1 MKLVISLTSP
11 FARKARIAMMDKKI
25 DCETLVDIPWEA
37 TTEVPKYNPLGKIPV
52 LILDDESTL
61 YDSRVIVEY
70 FDAMSPVARLIPE
83 NGRPRLVV
91 KRWEALADGISD
103 AAATIFL
110 ERKRAAER
118 QDENWIARQQGKI
131 DRGLAALSDELGDKP
146 WCTGEAYNLA
156 DIAVGCALGYLDLRF
171 PEIKWRKR
179 HANLAAL
186 SEKLAQRLSFIETI
200 PPA

>member
-25 DCETLVDIPWEA
+25 DCETLVDIPWE
-37 TTEVPKYNPLGKIPV
+37 TDTKVPKFNPLGKIPV

-70 FDAMSPVARLIPE
+70 FDVMSPVARLIPE
-83 NGRPRLVV
+83 SGRARLIV

-110 ERKRAAER
+110 ERKRPAER
-118 QDENWIARQQGKI
+118 QDSGWIERQQAKI
-131 DRGLAALSDELGDKP
+131 DRGLAALSAELGDKA

-179 HANLAAL
+179 HANLSAL
-186 SEKLAQRLSFIETI
+186 NKKLEQRASFSETK

>member
-171 PEIKWRKR
+171 PQIKWRKR

-186 SEKLAQRLSFIETI
+186 SEKLAQRASFIETI

>member
-11 FARKARIAMMDKKI
+11 FARKTRIAMMDKKI
-25 DCETLVDIPWEA
+25 DCETLVDIPWDA
-37 TTEVPKYNPLGKIPV
+37 HTEVPKYNPLGKIPV

-83 NGRPRLVV
+83 NGRPRLIV

-110 ERKRAAER
+110 ERKRPAER
-118 QDENWIARQQGKI
+118 QDESWIARQQGKI
-131 DRGLAALSDELGDKP
+131 DRGLAVLSEELGDKP
-146 WCTGEAYNLA
+146 WCTGETYNLA
-156 DIAVGCALGYLDLRF
+156 DIAVGCTLGYLDLRF
-171 PEIKWRKR
+171 PEINWRKR
-179 HANLAAL
+179 HANLAVL
-186 SEKLAQRLSFIETI
+186 GEKLAQRPSFSETI

>member
-118 QDENWIARQQGKI
+118 QDENWIVRQQGKI

-171 PEIKWRKR
+171 PQIKWRKR

-186 SEKLAQRLSFIETI
+186 SEKLAQRASFIETI

>member
-11 FARKARIAMMDKKI
+11 FARKTRIAMMDKKI

-37 TTEVPKYNPLGKIPV
+37 HTEVPKYNPLGKIPV

-61 YDSRVIVEY
+61 YDSRVIVEH
-70 FDAMSPVARLIPE
+70 FDVMSPVARLIPE
-83 NGRPRLVV
+83 SGRARLIV

-110 ERKRAAER
+110 ERKRPAARQDPAWIER
-118 QDENWIARQQGKI
+118 QQAKI
-131 DRGLAALSDELGDKP
+131 DRGLAALSAELGDKA
-146 WCTGEAYNLA
+146 WCTGDTYNLA

-179 HANLAAL
+179 HPNLAAL
-186 SEKLAQRLSFIETI
+186 NKKLEQRASFSETK

>member
-37 TTEVPKYNPLGKIPV
+37 NNEVPKYNPLGKIPV

-70 FDAMSPVARLIPE
+70 FDVMSPVARLIPE

-118 QDENWIARQQGKI
+118 QD
-131 DRGLAALSDELGDKP
+131 DRRGAERDRLAGERRLDPGVEHVDRKP
-146 WCTGEAYNLA
+146 QPNLTG
-156 DIAVGCALGYLDLRF
+156 
-171 PEIKWRKR
+171 PQK
-179 HANLAAL
+179 
-186 SEKLAQRLSFIETI
+186 
-200 PPA
+200 

>member
-25 DCETLVDIPWEA
+25 DCETLVDTPWEA
-37 TTEVPKYNPLGKIPV
+37 NTEVPKYNPLGKIPV

-70 FDAMSPVARLIPE
+70 LDAMSPVARLIPE
-83 NGRPRLVV
+83 SGRARLIV

-110 ERKRAAER
+110 ERKRPAER
-118 QDENWIARQQGKI
+118 QDPGWIERQQAKI
-131 DRGLAALSDELGDKP
+131 DRGLAALSAELGDKA

-186 SEKLAQRLSFIETI
+186 NKKLEQRASFSETK
-200 PPA
+200 PPV